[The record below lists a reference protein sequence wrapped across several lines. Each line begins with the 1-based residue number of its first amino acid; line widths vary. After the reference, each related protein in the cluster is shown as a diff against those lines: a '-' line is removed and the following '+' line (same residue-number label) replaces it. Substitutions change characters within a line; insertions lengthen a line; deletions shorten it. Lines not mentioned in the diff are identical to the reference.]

1 MRSCYGNDLGINRLI
16 NRENISIKKS
26 LFPST
31 ITDTL
36 KKLVLASV
44 VTAVIVFVIFG
55 MHAGISLLLGA
66 VPVIVGLLVSTPI
79 AYKSRDTKKASTIV
93 ISALK
98 AEAVK
103 ILIIIFLLWL
113 AFKFYEQIVP
123 LANICGVII
132 AAIVSGI
139 SVTKLEIK

>member
-1 MRSCYGNDLGINRLI
+1 
-16 NRENISIKKS
+16 
-26 LFPST
+26 
-31 ITDTL
+31 
-36 KKLVLASV
+36 
-44 VTAVIVFVIFG
+44 
-55 MHAGISLLLGA
+55 
-66 VPVIVGLLVSTPI
+66 
-79 AYKSRDTKKASTIV
+79 
-93 ISALK
+93 LK

-132 AAIVSGI
+132 AAVVSGI

>member
-1 MRSCYGNDLGINRLI
+1 MI

-44 VTAVIVFVIFG
+44 VTAVIVFVLFG

-113 AFKFYEQIVP
+113 VFKFYEQIVP

>member
-1 MRSCYGNDLGINRLI
+1 M

-26 LFPST
+26 LFPS
-31 ITDTL
+31 IIIDTL

-44 VTAVIVFVIFG
+44 VTAVIVFVFFG
-55 MHAGISLLLGA
+55 MHAGMSLLLGV
-66 VPVIVGLLVSTPI
+66 VPVIVGLLVSAPI
-79 AYKSRDTKKASTIV
+79 AYKSRDTKKGSTIV

>member
-1 MRSCYGNDLGINRLI
+1 MI

-26 LFPST
+26 LFPSL
-31 ITDTL
+31 IIDTL

-44 VTAVIVFVIFG
+44 ITAVIVFVFFG

-66 VPVIVGLLVSTPI
+66 VPVIVGLLVSSPI

>member
-1 MRSCYGNDLGINRLI
+1 MI

-31 ITDTL
+31 IIDTL

-44 VTAVIVFVIFG
+44 VTAVIVFVLFG

-66 VPVIVGLLVSTPI
+66 VPVIVGLLVSSPI
-79 AYKSRDTKKASTIV
+79 AYKLRDTKKASTIV

>member
-1 MRSCYGNDLGINRLI
+1 MI

-26 LFPST
+26 LFPSL
-31 ITDTL
+31 IIDTL

-44 VTAVIVFVIFG
+44 VMAAIVIVFFG
-55 MHAGISLLLGA
+55 KHAGISLLLGA
-66 VPVIVGLLVSTPI
+66 VPVIVGLLVSAPI

-98 AEAVK
+98 AEVVK

-113 AFKFYEQIVP
+113 AFMFYEQIVP
-123 LANICGVII
+123 LANICGVVI

>member
-1 MRSCYGNDLGINRLI
+1 MI

-26 LFPST
+26 LFPSI

-44 VTAVIVFVIFG
+44 VTAVIVFVFFG
-55 MHAGISLLLGA
+55 MHAGMSLLLGV
-66 VPVIVGLLVSTPI
+66 VPVIVGLLVSAPI
-79 AYKSRDTKKASTIV
+79 AYKSRDTKKGSTIV

-132 AAIVSGI
+132 AAVVSGI

>member
-1 MRSCYGNDLGINRLI
+1 MI

-26 LFPST
+26 LFPS
-31 ITDTL
+31 IIIDTL
-36 KKLVLASV
+36 KKLVLASF
-44 VTAVIVFVIFG
+44 VTAVIVFVFFG

-66 VPVIVGLLVSTPI
+66 VPVIVGLLVTTPI

-98 AEAVK
+98 AEVVK

>member
-1 MRSCYGNDLGINRLI
+1 MTNKQ
-16 NRENISIKKS
+16 NISKKKG
-26 LFPST
+26 LFPSL
-31 ITDTL
+31 IIDTL
-36 KKLVLASV
+36 RKLILVSFISAL
-44 VTAVIVFVIFG
+44 IVFVFFG
-55 MHAGISLLLGA
+55 MHASLSLILGT
-66 VPVIVGLLVSTPI
+66 VPVLIGLLASGPI
-79 AYKSRDTKKASTIV
+79 AFRSRDSKKASTIL

-113 AFKFYEQIVP
+113 AFRFYEQIVP

-139 SVTKLEIK
+139 GVTKLEIK